1 MRSRSVIVFSLL
13 VLINSLFGVHITG
26 KIISEKNKP
35 IQDVIV
41 NHNGRISL
49 SNKNGIYTIENPNY
63 QKKILFHKIG
73 YTDIEVEFSKLKTT
87 TIMNFEAI
95 ELEGL
100 STIGK
105 QWQPTISPDTGK
117 KTIKINKN
125 STKYISLPQIL
136 KNEAN
141 INIKGISLPGSKQ
154 TISITGNETKHS
166 VIMLDGIKLNSQ
178 GEAFDLSTI
187 PVEIIDKIEILDGSG
202 SAIAGSGSVGGIINI
217 VTKSH
222 NDCENLQQDRINL
235 SSYFGSYNYQK
246 NVLGFFKK
254 NNLFNINLTLSKE
267 NSLND
272 FLFKTIQGDFQKRK
286 NNSYDTKDL
295 TLITSISFKNIF
307 ITHKSL
313 YTNFNRGLPGPIN
326 LIQMY
331 DQAKLYGTLLKN
343 TLQIHY
349 ETSKNINVISNLY
362 SFYNRIKY
370 SNLRSTNQIYK
381 SESINK
387 TIRKGVDLKIN
398 KRNDLCFYE
407 IGIEKLIETFFY
419 SNILAP
425 KNSISEKES
434 KNLALFANGTY
445 LFQNDLFNTE
455 FETNLRYDK
464 INLPKIENDNE
475 YYNYRVGLNLKYES
489 RYNLILGGNFGSGF
503 SSPSFYDLFWIGDN
517 QTSGNPDLKPE
528 LSKGG
533 KIYGKINTDKSKL
546 KFEKTLNKIEN
557 KIFWYKSVNNLWKPG
572 NIRDSKIETYQ
583 LNFLSNFIENWEIEF
598 FWMRTFAFDISSEKK
613 QFVPHIPTS
622 KTIVSVKYML
632 KNASAKISYTR
643 FGKQRDKLDD
653 HPRIIKDYE
662 LVDFTTNYSLIF
674 KKYQFLL
681 FLNLNNILNVRYE
694 KIEQTP
700 NSTFNWNS
708 GISIKISI

>member
-105 QWQPTISPDTGK
+105 QWQPTISPNTGK

-313 YTNFNRGLPGPIN
+313 YTNFDRGLPGPIN